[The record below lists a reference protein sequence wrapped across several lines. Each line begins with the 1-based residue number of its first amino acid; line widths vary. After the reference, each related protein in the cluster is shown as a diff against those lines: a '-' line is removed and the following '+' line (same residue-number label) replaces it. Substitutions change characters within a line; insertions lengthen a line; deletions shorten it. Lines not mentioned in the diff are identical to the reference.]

1 MYVSARLAFLEA
13 DGDLTLSKAEKDRLF
28 PAQRKWI
35 KDKDKK
41 VRRGN
46 HEVV

>member
-1 MYVSARLAFLEA
+1 MSVPDLLSLKPMVT
-13 DGDLTLSKAEKDRLF
+13 LTLSKAEKDRLF